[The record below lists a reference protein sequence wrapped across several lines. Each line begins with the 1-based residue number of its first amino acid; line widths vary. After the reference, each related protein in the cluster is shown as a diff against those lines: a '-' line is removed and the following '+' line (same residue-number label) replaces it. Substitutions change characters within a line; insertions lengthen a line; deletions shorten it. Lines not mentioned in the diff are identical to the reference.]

1 MSGFLSFEAE
11 RALNENNP
19 QLLDAPAVVVQGATP
34 FEGTERIYRR
44 GSRASTLN
52 NVEGAGTFSGHPP
65 HFIEDMDNSHQIRHQ
80 GSRRQSAFTI
90 EGMSPF
96 AGSIAYSPQP
106 YHQSAGGPVAFEDST
121 QYVDDDSRWAHA
133 HTSPTGLDF
142 FHPEPSYQSAGSSS
156 LLGNFMSSVS
166 YDVEGL
172 TSTASY
178 SLAPS
183 SRRGSFE
190 PLGSHSRSP
199 SPQPGDLSNYGYLN
213 PDRRTWR
220 CAYPGCA
227 SKALFV
233 RPCDLRKHFNRHS
246 KDFHCRH
253 EGCPQATEGGFSSKK
268 DRARHEAKHNP
279 GVECEWE
286 GCERIFSRKD
296 NMLDHVKRIH
306 RKGA

>member
-11 RALNENNP
+11 RALDENNA
-19 QLLDAPAVVVQGATP
+19 QLLDAPAVVVQGTTS
-34 FEGTERIYRR
+34 FEGVERPFNRS
-44 GSRASTLN
+44 SRTSTFS
-52 NVEGAGTFSGHPP
+52 NVEGASAFLGHPP
-65 HFIEDMDNSHQIRHQ
+65 HFIEDVGSSQQLHHQV
-80 GSRRQSAFTI
+80 SRRHSAVTV
-90 EGMSPF
+90 EGASPF
-96 AGSIAYSPQP
+96 TGNNENPPQP
-106 YHQSAGGPVAFEDST
+106 YHQVARGSIAFEDMT
-121 QYVDDDSRWAHA
+121 PYVDDDSRWAHA
-133 HTSPTGLDF
+133 HTSPAGLDY
-142 FHPEPSYQSAGSSS
+142 FHPEPSHSAAGPDSS
-156 LLGNFMSSVS
+156 LGDLMSSVS
-166 YDVEGL
+166 YDMGGL

-178 SLAPS
+178 SLAAS

-190 PLGSHSRSP
+190 PLGTRSRSP
-199 SPQPGDLSNYGYLN
+199 SPHPGDLSNYGYLN

-306 RKGA
+306 RKGT